1 MEQYSILR
9 KDLIHELE
17 SYLVGPRRED
27 EILGENIRPMQFYL
41 TGKLVPLGS
50 TSDVVNERD
59 NAIETHIQVSE
70 EELSEQLTTK
80 KLFRPSTMGFS
91 FKLQELT
98 TVEIEASWA
107 IYEDKEHKRMP
118 QSEKWQIDLSKIEPI
133 RWKI

>member
-1 MEQYSILR
+1 
-9 KDLIHELE
+9 
-17 SYLVGPRRED
+17 
-27 EILGENIRPMQFYL
+27 MQFYL

-107 IYEDKEHKRMP
+107 IYEDKEHKRMS
-118 QSEKWQIDLSKIEPI
+118 QSEKWQIDLSKNRTDSLENLNDSKYGKVRYTVTYRNNLYHVNIF
-133 RWKI
+133 